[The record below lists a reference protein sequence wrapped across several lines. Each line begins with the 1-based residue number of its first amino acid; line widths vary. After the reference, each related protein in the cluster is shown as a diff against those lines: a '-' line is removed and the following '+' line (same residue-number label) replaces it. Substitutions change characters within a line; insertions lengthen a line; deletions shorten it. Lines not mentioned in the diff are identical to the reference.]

1 MVFFCVT
8 NACCIATESLHRF
21 IKASIKAAI
30 ISAIRPK
37 FAALFGPEDKSPSN
51 NLRAGP
57 TNNCALLAKTLKDAD
72 PSWHVETLTGASATK
87 AAILQV
93 LRKLMERANAAAPV
107 PGFEGVA
114 IHPVVL
120 VYFAGHGLQLGT
132 EQYMVPY
139 PEVPS
144 PKTPS
149 AAQAVRVTMNTMFLY
164 LILKWEEKV
173 IFSVFLY
180 GFCQICIRFIIH
192 I

>member
-1 MVFFCVT
+1 
-8 NACCIATESLHRF
+8 
-21 IKASIKAAI
+21 
-30 ISAIRPK
+30 
-37 FAALFGPEDKSPSN
+37 
-51 NLRAGP
+51 
-57 TNNCALLAKTLKDAD
+57 
-72 PSWHVETLTGASATK
+72 VEALTGASATK

-139 PEVPS
+139 PEVPA
-144 PKTPS
+144 PRTPS
-149 AAQAVRVTMNTMFLY
+149 AAQAVRVIMDTLFLY
-164 LILKWEEKV
+164 LILRWEGKGS
-173 IFSVFLY
+173 FLCFLY
-180 GFCQICIRFIIH
+180 GFYQICICFIIH